1 MSGRVAHPAPQ
12 SLQLNSLLYQL
23 IHPTSLLAISPPV
36 YKDRDFPFRGGR
48 SDDREKNFL
57 IKKKWNL
64 LLNKGSIWVITVRYF
79 RHSF

>member
-36 YKDRDFPFRGGR
+36 YKDRDFPF
-48 SDDREKNFL
+48 
-57 IKKKWNL
+57 
-64 LLNKGSIWVITVRYF
+64 
-79 RHSF
+79 